1 MLMKIGDVTQLTGLS
16 HRTLRFW
23 EESGILKSIRMENG
37 YRYYDP
43 GNMARIEQIRF
54 LRSIDVPIA
63 DIKRIMQSQRLAI
76 LVEVLSKQLEKIDV
90 QVEQLSQLR
99 TVIYHLISKSD
110 SMPSMDTLLSDFDA
124 LSEDRSLSI
133 SLSEKE
139 IHAMKDNQDFSEVRL
154 IRLPKMTFA
163 CACAI
168 SKSPEDDCWKII
180 HEFVLKND
188 LLNQPGFRHFGFND
202 PDPQVG
208 KEEYGYQMWVVI
220 NKDMAVPE
228 PLWKIEFD
236 GGLYAGLG
244 TTMDVIGERW
254 KKLWQCSIN
263 NEDYEVDWNPSSHR
277 ICLEECMDYIT
288 FNDPAIPFEK
298 KQLDL
303 LTPIKKKQ

>member
-43 GNMARIEQIRF
+43 GNMARIAQIRF
-54 LRSIDVPIA
+54 LRSIEVPIA

-76 LVEVLSKQLEKIDV
+76 LVEALSKQLEKIDV
-90 QVEQLSQLR
+90 QVEQLVQLR
-99 TVIYHLISKSD
+99 WVIYHLISRSD
-110 SMPSMDTLLSDFDA
+110 SISSIEALLNDFDIV
-124 LSEDRSLSI
+124 SEDRSLSI
-133 SLSEKE
+133 SFSEKE
-139 IHAMKDNQDFSEVRL
+139 KHAMKDNQDFSEVRL

-163 CACAI
+163 CARAE
-168 SKSPEDDCWKII
+168 SKTPEDDCWKIMN
-180 HEFVLKND
+180 EFIKEND
-188 LLNQPGFRHFGFND
+188 ILNQSGFRHFGFND
-202 PDPQVG
+202 PDPQIG

-220 NKDMAVPE
+220 SKDTPVSA

-236 GGLYAGLG
+236 GGMYAGLV

-254 KKLWQCSIN
+254 KKLWQWSLN
-263 NEDYEVDWNPSSHR
+263 NEEYEVDWNPSSHR
-277 ICLEECMDYIT
+277 ICLEECLDYIT
-288 FNDPAIPFEK
+288 FNDPTIPFEK